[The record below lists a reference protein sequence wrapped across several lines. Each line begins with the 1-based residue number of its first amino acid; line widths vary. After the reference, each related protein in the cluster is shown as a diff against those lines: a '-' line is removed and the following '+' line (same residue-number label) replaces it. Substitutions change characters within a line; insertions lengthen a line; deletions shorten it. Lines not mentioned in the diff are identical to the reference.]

1 MIVNVGTG
9 KKSYINELIESIRL
23 GLDYDVLP
31 IEELEGTPGDF
42 KGAVADIKNN
52 SEIYKDLEL
61 TNLENGI
68 RKFIEWSNKL

>member
-1 MIVNVGTG
+1 M
-9 KKSYINELIESIRL
+9 
-23 GLDYDVLP
+23 LP

-42 KGAVADIKNN
+42 KGAVADIKSN